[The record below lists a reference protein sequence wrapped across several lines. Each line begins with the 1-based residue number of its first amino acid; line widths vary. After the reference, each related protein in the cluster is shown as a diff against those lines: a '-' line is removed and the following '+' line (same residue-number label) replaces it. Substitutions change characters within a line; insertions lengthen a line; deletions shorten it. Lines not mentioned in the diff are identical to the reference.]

1 MVWIGVPILLLV
13 EGVEGGDELCSPILP
28 VVDPADELC
37 SVAPPEVSG
46 LPDGDE
52 VSAANTG
59 VRPIANAATINARG
73 DGSCYFSA
81 VNRAQRFG
89 SELERS
95 HLVMT
100 GH

>member
-59 VRPIANAATINARG
+59 VRPIANAATINA
-73 DGSCYFSA
+73 
-81 VNRAQRFG
+81 N
-89 SELERS
+89 
-95 HLVMT
+95 T
-100 GH
+100 GHVISLLSIVHNASVRNWSGLISL